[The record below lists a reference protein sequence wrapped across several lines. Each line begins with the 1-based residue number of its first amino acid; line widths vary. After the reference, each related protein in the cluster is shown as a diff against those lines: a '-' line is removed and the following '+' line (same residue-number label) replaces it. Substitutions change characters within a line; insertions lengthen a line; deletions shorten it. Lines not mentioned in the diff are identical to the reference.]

1 MCLQSGYVVVDLVE
15 EHMVRIAVLEQHV
28 ELAAARLLY
37 LAAAFSRI
45 AGLNFSYSAGTMS
58 SSTALM

>member
-1 MCLQSGYVVVDLVE
+1 MRV
-15 EHMVRIAVLEQHV
+15 AVLEQHV
-28 ELAAARLLY
+28 ELPAGSFT

-45 AGLNFSYSAGTMS
+45 AALNFSYSAGTMS

>member
-1 MCLQSGYVVVDLVE
+1 MCLQGGFVVVDLVE
-15 EHMVRIAVLEQHV
+15 EHMVRVAVLEQDV
-28 ELAAARLLY
+28 ELPQPGSFT

-45 AGLNFSYSAGTMS
+45 AALNFSYSAGTMS